1 MSRTSNRRV
10 RLLSGSVTL
19 ASLLVFLPLFA
30 AGNEALQQL
39 ERMSQAAHTLN
50 YEGTFVYLHGNHV
63 QSVRI
68 VHGVDA
74 KGEHERLVT
83 LSGKT
88 REVIRD
94 NDEVKC
100 FFPDDRAMQLA
111 KAGHT
116 PPLPMIKAPNV
127 ERFSNIYQLELKE
140 SERVAGREADHVAVI
155 PRDNFRYGRG
165 YWIDQQAGLLL
176 RADLVDDHGRV
187 VEQMMFTSIEILDAM
202 PKKSLVPE
210 NSARDFIVLKPAQ
223 TQSKASSLEGPRWE
237 AASLP
242 PGFEL
247 ESTRQLTMQGKP
259 APVEHHVYGDGLT
272 SVSVFVEA
280 GGAGQE
286 FVGHSRMG
294 AVNAYAWQAGDA
306 RVVVVGEVPAITVER
321 IATAMRPRTMEAK
334 P

>member
-19 ASLLVFLPLFA
+19 ASLLISLPLFA

-100 FFPDDRAMQLA
+100 FFPDDRAMQMA
-111 KAGHT
+111 KEGRN
-116 PPLPMIKAPNV
+116 PPLPMIKTPNV
-127 ERFSNIYQLELKE
+127 ERIRNLYKLDLKGH
-140 SERVAGREADHVAVI
+140 ERVAGREANHVAVI

-165 YWIDQQAGLLL
+165 YWNDQQTGLLL
-176 RADLVDDHGRV
+176 RADLVDEHGKV
-187 VEQMMFTSIEILDAM
+187 VEQILFTSLDIRNSV

-210 NSARDFIVLKPAQ
+210 NSAKDFIVLKPA
-223 TQSKASSLEGPRWE
+223 
-237 AASLP
+237 
-242 PGFEL
+242 
-247 ESTRQLTMQGKP
+247 
-259 APVEHHVYGDGLT
+259 VT
-272 SVSVFVEA
+272 SP
-280 GGAGQE
+280 
-286 FVGHSRMG
+286 
-294 AVNAYAWQAGDA
+294 NA
-306 RVVVVGEVPAITVER
+306 
-321 IATAMRPRTMEAK
+321 
-334 P
+334 